1 MAVRWVVI
9 CREIMDGTVER
20 YLSLLRQGL
29 WGAGGRPSAGP
40 VVPVG
45 EKEGENLT
53 AQTVEGERWQGR
65 ENVVRM
71 VGERLVEQ
79 MVEGEMLQEGEMRQE
94 GESVVLQEGENVVR
108 KVGEEE
114 FAVGQQQS
122 TTGLVVRFS
131 EEERYQNEL
140 LFLRFTWHLHV
151 AVLGEVKAKLDGAGI
166 PFVLLKGLGCD
177 FYYPEYGLR
186 NLGDIDIYVGEENY
200 GRAAEVFGCDAA
212 ASRSPKHFSV
222 TVQDVTVEVHRACEI
237 LPSRRADRH
246 FRRLAAEGLFLGPAA
261 EYRTGSDAPATSNG
275 SAAEAGSASGSVS
288 SSADSGSAAEGAAA
302 RINILNIGGVEV
314 RVPQDDFNAIYLFVH
329 FFDHFLGGGCGLRQV
344 CDWALFLHAR
354 RDSLDRDYLA
364 SALEDLGL
372 TNAWRTFGALAVRH
386 LGLPAGSLPCSGLP
400 AAGLPD
406 AGLPDAGLPA
416 ASLSAAGVPDDGL
429 PAAGVPDDGQLTLLP
444 PRLARRADWLL
455 RVMLEMGNFGK
466 IRKQERRRRFGTGFL
481 SRKLGSL
488 LGALHHSFE
497 MLALF
502 PVHSLRG
509 ISQTLVNSTAKSL
522 RQLFSRG

>member
-1 MAVRWVVI
+1 MAVRLVVI

-45 EKEGENLT
+45 E
-53 AQTVEGERWQGR
+53 
-65 ENVVRM
+65 
-71 VGERLVEQ
+71 
-79 MVEGEMLQEGEMRQE
+79 
-94 GESVVLQEGENVVR
+94 
-108 KVGEEE
+108 EE
-114 FAVGQQQS
+114 FAVAQQQS

-131 EEERYQNEL
+131 EEEQYQNEL

-151 AVLGEVKAKLDGAGI
+151 SVLGEVKAKLDGAGI

-246 FRRLAAEGLFLGPAA
+246 FRRLAAAGLFLGPAA

-302 RINILNIGGVEV
+302 GINILNIGGVEV

-400 AAGLPD
+400 AAGL
-406 AGLPDAGLPA
+406 
-416 ASLSAAGVPDDGL
+416 SAAGVPDDGL
-429 PAAGVPDDGQLTLLP
+429 PAAGLPSASLFAAGVSDAGQLPLLP
-444 PRLARRADWLL
+444 PRLARRADRLL

-481 SRKLGSL
+481 SRKFGSL

>member
-1 MAVRWVVI
+1 
-9 CREIMDGTVER
+9 MDGTVGR

-29 WGAGGRPSAGP
+29 WGAGGRPSAGS

-45 EKEGENLT
+45 EKAGENLM
-53 AQTVEGERWQGR
+53 AQP
-65 ENVVRM
+65 
-71 VGERLVEQ
+71 VGETMPL
-79 MVEGEMLQEGEMRQE
+79 E
-94 GESVVLQEGENVVR
+94 GESAVLLEGESAVMPEGESVVR

-114 FAVGQQQS
+114 FAMGQQQS
-122 TTGLVVRFS
+122 TTGLVIRFS

-140 LFLRFTWHLHV
+140 LFLRYKWHMHV
-151 AVLGEVKAKLDGAGI
+151 AVLAEVKAKLDGAAI

-177 FYYPEYGLR
+177 HYYPEYGLR

-200 GRAAEVFGCDAA
+200 GRAAEVLGCDAE

-237 LPSRRADRH
+237 LPSHRADRH
-246 FRRLAAEGLFLGPAA
+246 FRRLAAAGL
-261 EYRTGSDAPATSNG
+261 GSDLHT
-275 SAAEAGSASGSVS
+275 
-288 SSADSGSAAEGAAA
+288 
-302 RINILNIGGVEV
+302 LNIGGVEV
-314 RVPQDDFNAIYLFVH
+314 RTPQDDFNAIYLFVH

-354 RDSLDRDYLA
+354 RDTLDRSYIA
-364 SALEDLGL
+364 AALKGLGL
-372 TNAWRTFGALAVRH
+372 ANAWRTFGALAVRH

-400 AAGLPD
+400 DSGQSPLPKR
-406 AGLPDAGLPA
+406 
-416 ASLSAAGVPDDGL
+416 
-429 PAAGVPDDGQLTLLP
+429 Q
-444 PRLARRADWLL
+444 ARRADRLL

-497 MLALF
+497 MLTLF
-502 PVHSLRG
+502 PGHSLRG
-509 ISQTLVNSTAKSL
+509 ISHTLVNSTARSL
-522 RQLFSRG
+522 RQLCSRV

>member
-1 MAVRWVVI
+1 
-9 CREIMDGTVER
+9 MDGTVGR

-29 WGAGGRPSAGP
+29 WGAGGRPSAGLA
-40 VVPVG
+40 VP
-45 EKEGENLT
+45 
-53 AQTVEGERWQGR
+53 
-65 ENVVRM
+65 M
-71 VGERLVEQ
+71 
-79 MVEGEMLQEGEMRQE
+79 
-94 GESVVLQEGENVVR
+94 
-108 KVGEEE
+108 GEEE
-114 FAVGQQQS
+114 FAVAQQQS

-131 EEERYQNEL
+131 EEEQYQNEL

-151 AVLGEVKAKLDGAGI
+151 SVLGEVKAKLDGAGI

-222 TVQDVTVEVHRACEI
+222 TVQDVTVEVHRTCEI

-246 FRRLAAEGLFLGPAA
+246 FRRLAAAGL
-261 EYRTGSDAPATSNG
+261 GSDLHT
-275 SAAEAGSASGSVS
+275 
-288 SSADSGSAAEGAAA
+288 
-302 RINILNIGGVEV
+302 LNIGGVEV
-314 RVPQDDFNAIYLFVH
+314 RTPQDDFNAIYLFVH

-400 AAGLPD
+400 DSGQSPLPRC
-406 AGLPDAGLPA
+406 
-416 ASLSAAGVPDDGL
+416 
-429 PAAGVPDDGQLTLLP
+429 Q
-444 PRLARRADWLL
+444 ARRADRLL

-497 MLALF
+497 MLTLF
-502 PVHSLRG
+502 PGHSLRG
-509 ISQTLVNSTAKSL
+509 ISQTLVNSTARSL

>member
-1 MAVRWVVI
+1 MAVRLVVI

-45 EKEGENLT
+45 E
-53 AQTVEGERWQGR
+53 
-65 ENVVRM
+65 
-71 VGERLVEQ
+71 
-79 MVEGEMLQEGEMRQE
+79 
-94 GESVVLQEGENVVR
+94 
-108 KVGEEE
+108 EE
-114 FAVGQQQS
+114 FAVAQQQS

-131 EEERYQNEL
+131 EEEQYQNEL

-151 AVLGEVKAKLDGAGI
+151 SVLGEVKAKLDGAGI

-222 TVQDVTVEVHRACEI
+222 TVQDVTVEVHRTCEI

-288 SSADSGSAAEGAAA
+288 SSADSGSAAEGASCSAVDLGSDSGSAA
-302 RINILNIGGVEV
+302 EGDAAGINILNIGGVEV

-354 RDSLDRDYLA
+354 RDTLDRSYIA
-364 SALEDLGL
+364 AALKDLGL

-400 AAGLPD
+400 D
-406 AGLPDAGLPA
+406 AGQSPLPRR
-416 ASLSAAGVPDDGL
+416 
-429 PAAGVPDDGQLTLLP
+429 QT
-444 PRLARRADWLL
+444 RRADRLL

-497 MLALF
+497 MLTLF
-502 PVHSLRG
+502 PGHSLRG
-509 ISQTLVNSTAKSL
+509 ISHTLVNSTARSL

>member
-1 MAVRWVVI
+1 MAVRLVVI

-45 EKEGENLT
+45 EKAGENLM
-53 AQTVEGERWQGR
+53 AQP
-65 ENVVRM
+65 
-71 VGERLVEQ
+71 
-79 MVEGEMLQEGEMRQE
+79 VEGEMQQKM
-94 GESVVLQEGENVVR
+94 ESVMR

-114 FAVGQQQS
+114 FAVAQQQS
-122 TTGLVVRFS
+122 TTGLVIRFS
-131 EEERYQNEL
+131 EEEQYQNEL
-140 LFLRFTWHLHV
+140 LFLRYKWHMHV
-151 AVLGEVKAKLDGAGI
+151 AVLAEVKAKLAGAGI

-177 FYYPEYGLR
+177 HYYPEYGLR

-222 TVQDVTVEVHRACEI
+222 TVQDVTVEVHRTCEI
-237 LPSRRADRH
+237 LPSRRANRH

-275 SAAEAGSASGSVS
+275 SAAEADSASGSVS

-302 RINILNIGGVEV
+302 GINILNIGGVEV
-314 RVPQDDFNAIYLFVH
+314 RTPQDDFNAIYLFVH

-354 RDSLDRDYLA
+354 RDSLDRNYLA
-364 SALEDLGL
+364 SALEALGL

-400 AAGLPD
+400 D
-406 AGLPDAGLPA
+406 AGQSPLPRC
-416 ASLSAAGVPDDGL
+416 
-429 PAAGVPDDGQLTLLP
+429 Q
-444 PRLARRADWLL
+444 ARRADRLL

-497 MLALF
+497 MLTLF
-502 PVHSLRG
+502 PGHSLRG
-509 ISQTLVNSTAKSL
+509 ISHTLVNSTARSL